1 MEWLGQPILHTQKRK
16 MFLKVKEQEKIT
28 ANNIFANVLAPV
40 YYQFFL
46 SLSFSFS
53 LRVQEVQKLG
63 VELSGSRQRLEEAQR
78 AEGRARAEAAG
89 LAEGLSRAQRQLHL
103 TR

>member
-1 MEWLGQPILHTQKRK
+1 MHKYI
-16 MFLKVKEQEKIT
+16 
-28 ANNIFANVLAPV
+28 NV
-40 YYQFFL
+40 L
-46 SLSFSFS
+46 SLSLLS
-53 LRVQEVQKLG
+53 RVQEVQKLG
-63 VELSGSRQRLEEAQR
+63 VELNGCRQRLEEAQK